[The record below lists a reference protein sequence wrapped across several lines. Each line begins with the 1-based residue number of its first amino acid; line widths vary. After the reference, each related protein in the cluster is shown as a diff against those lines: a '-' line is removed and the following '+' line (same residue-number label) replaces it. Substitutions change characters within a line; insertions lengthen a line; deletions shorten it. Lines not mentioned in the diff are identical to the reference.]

1 MRSRVLSIKQYKK
14 EYMTMSLI
22 LFVFIAK
29 DPLALFIQLSFPD
42 VAPLVFPELFRD
54 VRATAYEP
62 WSLKSQCNC

>member
-1 MRSRVLSIKQYKK
+1 MGCRVLSIKKYKK
-14 EYMTMSLI
+14 KYVTMSLI

-29 DPLALFIQLSFPD
+29 DLLAVFIQLSFPD